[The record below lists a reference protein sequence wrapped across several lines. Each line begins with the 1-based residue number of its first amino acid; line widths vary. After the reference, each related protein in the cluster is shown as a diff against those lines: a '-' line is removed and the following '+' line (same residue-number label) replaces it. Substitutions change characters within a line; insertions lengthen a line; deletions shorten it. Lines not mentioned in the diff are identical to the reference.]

1 MVPVGAIAVA
11 LFTVAMGTA
20 GLTYAYRRRDLLV
33 AAVAV
38 VFMAG
43 GIPIAAVMWA
53 AWTYENGELI
63 SGVWRR
69 SPRMAKTAS
78 RRDL

>member
-1 MVPVGAIAVA
+1 
-11 LFTVAMGTA
+11 
-20 GLTYAYRRRDLLV
+20 
-33 AAVAV
+33 
-38 VFMAG
+38 
-43 GIPIAAVMWA
+43 MWA